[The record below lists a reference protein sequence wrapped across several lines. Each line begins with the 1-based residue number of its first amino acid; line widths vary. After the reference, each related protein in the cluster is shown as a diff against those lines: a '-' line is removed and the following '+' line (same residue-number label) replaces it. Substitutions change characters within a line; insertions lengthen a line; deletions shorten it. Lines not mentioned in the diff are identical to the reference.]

1 MKRILTVLILLSF
14 VFSFIG
20 LIGCGPKY
28 ASQETMSRYEE
39 AKTACESAKLEVK
52 NLQSKI
58 EDLKT
63 EKAAKEAKVTELE
76 KRLEELQGK

>member
-39 AKTACESAKLEVK
+39 AKIACESAKLGVK

-58 EDLKT
+58 EELKT